1 MASSSQSVVVNIDD
15 CNGEFDLDAVPVY
28 NMVNVGR
35 FIINSFENT
44 FNFCVTVGLLN
55 QKRKC
60 SRCRVMLKLCVD
72 SREQS
77 RTPLV
82 LRCYKK
88 SCRKDYYSL
97 RQGTFFDKS
106 NLSLQQILLLANLFC
121 GKVTAY
127 EQMRY
132 EAQLSNER
140 LSDHTIAD
148 WLSYCREVC
157 LEMVSRETPTLIGG
171 EGMTVEVDESKF
183 GKRKYNKGRVVEGQW
198 VLGGICRETND
209 VFLAVCP
216 DNKRDAPTLLDLIE
230 HHVQK
235 KSTIITDCWRAYD
248 QLDQHG
254 WQHLTVNHQYNF
266 VGKIYLMLHLF

>member
-157 LEMVSRETPTLIGG
+157 LEMVSSSTTPVPHFFTPLCYPLSTEALNLCMLWFTWITPNADITFC
-171 EGMTVEVDESKF
+171 TVHMH
-183 GKRKYNKGRVVEGQW
+183 QL
-198 VLGGICRETND
+198 LGDSVSIMNYCT
-209 VFLAVCP
+209 C
-216 DNKRDAPTLLDLIE
+216 
-230 HHVQK
+230 
-235 KSTIITDCWRAYD
+235 Y
-248 QLDQHG
+248 
-254 WQHLTVNHQYNF
+254 
-266 VGKIYLMLHLF
+266 